1 MSKTKEE
8 KQKAKE
14 LKAQPKEEKAQ
25 NKKKNK
31 ALKKDKK
38 DKKQNKTK
46 RTLRLFKRK
55 KGKYDN
61 DQIGQTTS
69 TLKERYEQHKINKKE
84 KKENEVGRV
93 VKQTFPQKDFLVD
106 NYPYSFSPSYGEH
119 NGLHSAILQ
128 FYVRPGSNEGLTYE
142 DVLDYI
148 PISTLDDVKVHLIND
163 DVIIKGDEKKR
174 IIKRN
179 AADNKETLE
188 NTDKEEGHKKTDD
201 ESAKDKRQ
209 AEYNDYDEYER
220 IIEKPDPIVVFRW
233 SLLVVGKYRESV
245 EDQIEVI
252 NVALDQRREGA
263 TWDSLPGEQEARF
276 SNLFGTIPK
285 NRFEL
290 TATAYNYSGL
300 NLAVNSG
307 LNDAEGLP
315 LGSNALSLYNS
326 NVYFDFEHSTNKQ
339 AIISVPKS
347 GSIPLYADAD
357 KDYDPSVSS
366 MIAQY
371 AANQFNMYGHRVHH
385 IVLNDFDYFEDN
397 RFYRD
402 KVVKDIFKK
411 YDVRNMTANP
421 LEGFGHDIND
431 AQQVYSRLIDKIT
444 NIFNLIRDL
453 NMSPEERA
461 LVLDTVNNFYYSHGF
476 WSDEAADKPKLS
488 HIMDIDDQD
497 IYPTMVKLLDDFTSV
512 SSKAESKNREN
523 KADRIDTLKSSLEQA
538 MSEYTNVL
546 ARPTSIEPTT
556 AAQVY
561 YDFTK
566 IETLRLRQIQLVN
579 LIEYI
584 IYTAEKDDVIIIH
597 GFDLVLTDVAD
608 MILDAIQSAQKKGIR
623 FIYCFDSIKS
633 PSNAKGKLNDMFE
646 MRQKYYTDLDTDI
659 DWSMVGRLLPEEM
672 PEFQKAINQE
682 LGQTVSSMLLNK
694 RMNKIMIH
702 RAVGSINDFALLQ
715 FII

>member
-1 MSKTKEE
+1 MSKQTKEE
-8 KQKAKE
+8 KKQ
-14 LKAQPKEEKAQ
+14 LKAQKKQEKANAKLKKKEE
-25 NKKKNK
+25 
-31 ALKKDKK
+31 KKDKK
-38 DKKQNKTK
+38 KTPKFKFKKKQKE
-46 RTLRLFKRK
+46 
-55 KGKYDN
+55 YDN
-61 DQIGQTTS
+61 HQMSKTTS
-69 TLKERYEQHKINKKE
+69 TLKDRYRKHKENKKE

-93 VKQTFPQKDFLVD
+93 VKQKFPKKDFLVD
-106 NYPYSFSPSYGEH
+106 NYPYSFTPSYGTH
-119 NGLHSAILQ
+119 NGLHTAILQ
-128 FYVRPGSNEGLTYE
+128 FYVRPGSNENLTYE
-142 DVLDYI
+142 DILDYI
-148 PISTLDDVKVHLIND
+148 PISTLEDVKVHLIND

-201 ESAKDKRQ
+201 ESAKDTRQ

-220 IIEKPDPIVVFRW
+220 IIEKADPIVVFRW
-233 SLLVVGKYRESV
+233 SLLVVGKYREDV
-245 EDQIEVI
+245 EDQIDVI
-252 NVALDQRREGA
+252 NTALDQRREGA

-285 NRFEL
+285 DRFEL

-307 LNDAEGLP
+307 LNDAKGLP
-315 LGSNALSLYNS
+315 LGANALSLYNS
-326 NVYFDFEHSTNKQ
+326 NVYFDFEHSTHKQ
-339 AIISVPKS
+339 AIIAVPKS
-347 GSIPLYADAD
+347 GAIPLYNDPD
-357 KDYDPSVSS
+357 KDFQPPVSS

-371 AANQFNMYGHRVHH
+371 AANQYNMYGHRVHH
-385 IVLNDFDYFEDN
+385 IVLNDFDYFENN

-402 KVVKDIFKK
+402 KIVKDIFKK
-411 YDVRNMTANP
+411 YDVMDLTVNP

-431 AQQVYSRLIDKIT
+431 APQVYSRLIEKIT
-444 NIFNLIRDL
+444 NIFDLIMDL
-453 NMSPEERA
+453 KLDSNSRA
-461 LVLDTVNNFYYSHGF
+461 LVLDTVDKFYRARNF
-476 WSDEAADKPKLS
+476 WSTEAAEKPKLS
-488 HIMDIDDQD
+488 HIMDIDEQD
-497 IYPTMVKLLDDFTSV
+497 TYPTMVKLLDGFSDS

-546 ARPTSIEPTT
+546 ARTTSIEETN
-556 AAQVY
+556 AMQVY
-561 YDFTK
+561 YDFSK

-584 IYTAEKDDVIIIH
+584 ICTAEKGDVIVLH
-597 GFDLVLTDVAD
+597 GFDLVLAQVSD
-608 MILDAIQSAQKKGIR
+608 MILDAILNAQKKGIR
-623 FIYCFDSIKS
+623 FIYCFDSVKS

-659 DWSMVGRLLPEEM
+659 DWSMVGRLLPEEL
-672 PEFQKAINQE
+672 PLFQKAINQE

-694 RMNKIMIH
+694 RMNKVMIH
-702 RAVGSINDFALLQ
+702 RAIGSINDFALLQ